1 MDPWT
6 KLNFQKIQNLEFGI
20 SWMYFVCQN
29 VVFLLYLE
37 SWKVVHSEI
46 SFILTNLSLPWLKC
60 CTKEAW
66 LKLKFS
72 KHPENRTWTFL
83 NVFSLS
89 KCHHSNTFEIVIS
102 KFVYFEISLI
112 ASKLPLSC
120 LSSSTIDPWMKLN
133 FPKHPKIKV
142 WAFLNVF
149 RVSKCHLIPT
159 FGIIQRKVVHFEISL
174 IVTKFSLPW
183 LKCPT
188 MKPWLKLKFSKHSK
202 IRTSIFVSVFSVLKC
217 HYSHTFEIIISKFVY
232 FEISLIASKLPLSC
246 L

>member
-89 KCHHSNTFEIVIS
+89 KCHHSHTFEIVIS
-102 KFVYFEISLI
+102 NLSILRYLW
-112 ASKLPLSC
+112 LHQSC
-120 LSSSTIDPWMKLN
+120 L
-133 FPKHPKIKV
+133 
-142 WAFLNVF
+142 FLVC
-149 RVSKCHLIPT
+149 RVLLWIHGWT
-159 FGIIQRKVVHFEISL
+159 E
-174 IVTKFSLPW
+174 
-183 LKCPT
+183 
-188 MKPWLKLKFSKHSK
+188 FSKTSK
-202 IRTSIFVSVFSVLKC
+202 N
-217 HYSHTFEIIISKFVY
+217 
-232 FEISLIASKLPLSC
+232 
-246 L
+246 